1 MNLLNDSGVMVDVL
15 GLTVP
20 MMLGYGLFCSLFFDL
35 GRTIYRRLK
44 FGLRRLLRRGISG
57 LIHV

>member
-1 MNLLNDSGVMVDVL
+1 MNLLSDPGLMVDVL
-15 GLTVP
+15 ELTVP
-20 MMLGYGLFCSLFFDL
+20 MMIGYGLFCSLFFDL

-44 FGLRRLLRRGISG
+44 FGLRRLFRRGLSG